1 MYRAR
6 MSIGFGTLA
15 RIGHLYPSGG
25 LCDYEIQRMAPDGV
39 QFVTTRMPFRRTGLA
54 DDLALFDDLEA
65 HSRLLAD
72 AEVDLIAVNCTAA
85 TMLAGPDAVNSR
97 VRAATGI
104 AATTTIEAVLEAL
117 AAAGIRRVALLTP
130 YEEEVTAAEVAFL
143 RAQGLEVAGTATLP
157 CRTPVEQAERD
168 PEVWR
173 RLARDPALRQA
184 DGLLISCAGIRVA
197 PVLADIEREFGRPV
211 IASNQALLWRCL
223 RMTGVQDRPAGFGA
237 LLNGVFG

>member
-1 MYRAR
+1 

-104 AATTTIEAVLEAL
+104 AATTTIEAVLDAL

-143 RAQGLEVAGTATLP
+143 RGQGLEVAGTATLP

-173 RLARDPALRQA
+173 RLARDPALQQA

-223 RMTGVQDRPAGFGA
+223 RMTGVQDRPAGYGA

>member
-1 MYRAR
+1 

-143 RAQGLEVAGTATLP
+143 RGQGLEVAGTAMLP

-173 RLARDPALRQA
+173 RLARDPALQQA

-223 RMTGVQDRPAGFGA
+223 RMTGVQDRPAGYGA

>member
-1 MYRAR
+1 

-173 RLARDPALRQA
+173 RLARDPALQQA